1 MAESM
6 QFTPAEVAEIARNA
20 IAKVSKPN
28 HNHGQSAEEQEQCE
42 ECQAFLAEYVATF
55 LAEAE
60 ALLERKKKSC
70 PQPTH
75 EQENISG

>member
-1 MAESM
+1 MTEPM
-6 QFTPAEVAEIARNA
+6 RFTPPEVAEIARNTM
-20 IAKVSKPN
+20 AKVSMPN
-28 HNHGQSAEEQEQCE
+28 HSHGRNAEEQEQCE

-60 ALLERKKKSC
+60 ALLERKKKSS

-75 EQENISG
+75 EQENISS